1 MVTNLA
7 INAIVVP
14 FQTAV
19 PHLTK
24 YLTKS
29 HRVIY
34 KRKKIEKFQRKG
46 RRQKGRR
53 KFTVIKEQNE
63 IIKERMGNLD
73 KR

>member
-53 KFTVIKEQNE
+53 KILSLRNRMKLLKKEWVI
-63 IIKERMGNLD
+63 
-73 KR
+73 

>member
-29 HRVIY
+29 HLVIY

-53 KFTVIKEQNE
+53 KILSLRNRMKLLKKEWVI
-63 IIKERMGNLD
+63 
-73 KR
+73 